1 MRRQRRWHGVEK
13 GLLPIAHDMTVRLF
27 FAPNMGP
34 RAAKLAFASMVPHNV
49 GAIRA
54 EATKRLHLNEEE
66 ASSARLFVWSQEP
79 GRGGIELLQEAVVDG
94 IVRNDDLV
102 AVSLGE
108 AYAGPANTGTGT
120 AAGSVRSSKGNS
132 SISGR
137 WLRWEARP
145 LIGSVAVT
153 EWSDARTMC
162 RTLGR
167 MSTLLEH
174 PACARSLV
182 DHGQQRTLPSSRYL
196 GHNLYSQTLQ
206 DFERLCDDDAASA
219 AAAAGSDDSVP
230 SAAERA
236 FLGLWR
242 ARGQPEV
249 LISFV
254 KGEVPTLRHE
264 LCHALYALV
273 AVYRQRVDAAWRDS
287 ASALSQWMTDLGYHV
302 SRHADEFGAYLLTE
316 EPGVWRGRVPRVDLN
331 ALRARLVAA
340 DVSAAAA
347 DGVTREDKSVPG
359 LAGIERTLFSS
370 SERQLQSMG
379 LDLRSNVPRED
390 FWHLVV
396 VWSGEGSKRGQIQAL
411 HRTCKVR

>member
-13 GLLPIAHDMTVRLF
+13 GLLSIAHDMTVRLF

-34 RAAKLAFASMVPHNV
+34 RAAKLAFASMVPHNA

-120 AAGSVRSSKGNS
+120 TAGSVRSSKGNS

-174 PACARSLV
+174 PACARSLGPRPAARLRRV
-182 DHGQQRTLPSSRYL
+182 DILGTISSRA
-196 GHNLYSQTLQ
+196 LQ
-206 DFERLCDDDAASA
+206 ILNDCDDDAASA

-359 LAGIERTLFSS
+359 LAGIERMLFSS

-411 HRTCKVR
+411 HRTTCNM

>member
-1 MRRQRRWHGVEK
+1 M
-13 GLLPIAHDMTVRLF
+13 
-27 FAPNMGP
+27 
-34 RAAKLAFASMVPHNV
+34 
-49 GAIRA
+49 
-54 EATKRLHLNEEE
+54 
-66 ASSARLFVWSQEP
+66 
-79 GRGGIELLQEAVVDG
+79 
-94 IVRNDDLV
+94 
-102 AVSLGE
+102 
-108 AYAGPANTGTGT
+108 
-120 AAGSVRSSKGNS
+120 
-132 SISGR
+132 
-137 WLRWEARP
+137 
-145 LIGSVAVT
+145 
-153 EWSDARTMC
+153 
-162 RTLGR
+162 
-167 MSTLLEH
+167 
-174 PACARSLV
+174 
-182 DHGQQRTLPSSRYL
+182 
-196 GHNLYSQTLQ
+196 
-206 DFERLCDDDAASA
+206 
-219 AAAAGSDDSVP
+219 P

-411 HRTCKVR
+411 HRTTCNM